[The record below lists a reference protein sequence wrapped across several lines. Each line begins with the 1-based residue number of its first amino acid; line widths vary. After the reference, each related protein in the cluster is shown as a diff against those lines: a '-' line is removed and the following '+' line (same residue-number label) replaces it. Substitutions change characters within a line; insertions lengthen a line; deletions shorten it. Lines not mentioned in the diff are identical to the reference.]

1 MWAPFGTYAM
11 GAGRGL
17 LSVCQRPSTA
27 QGGDARAFKRLGRD
41 HGWVVECIRGPPQG
55 MHPMRDACFA
65 GCAWWWH
72 KGLKGFARFTLH
84 LRFALKACAAIV
96 CLTLSCA
103 QSAQPLAEAL
113 PTGGS
118 RHLRK
123 IALCSLEFK
132 FCHGWR
138 KQKSP
143 SVSAEALEILG
154 ERRHLWRS
162 APATG

>member
-1 MWAPFGTYAM
+1 M
-11 GAGRGL
+11 GARVAGRCSVWLAEMNVGTLEVLRRGRRVLPVVCVPATLDSSRGSHSRRQASRARPRLARGL
-17 LSVCQRPSTA
+17 L
-27 QGGDARAFKRLGRD
+27 QGGHPSLGTPCRWG
-41 HGWVVECIRGPPQG
+41 HALPGVLG
-55 MHPMRDACFA
+55 AA
-65 GCAWWWH
+65 
-72 KGLKGFARFTLH
+72 KGLQSFARFALH
-84 LRFALKACAAIV
+84 LHLAFKACAAIV

-138 KQKSP
+138 KQKSHP
-143 SVSAEALEILG
+143 
-154 ERRHLWRS
+154 
-162 APATG
+162 